1 MNYVIANITD
11 EQVKKGEKYPILSM
25 NDGMINIDVHGT
37 MICFNAEDKDFTI
50 CLNDNEN
57 KVYTQEEILNSIKQA
72 IASCWDKTELVGVA
86 VLAGKLLNIPNDD
99 FSVFENMFQSDINE
113 WEKKTY
119 G

>member
-1 MNYVIANITD
+1 MTYVIANVTD
-11 EQVKKGEKYPILSM
+11 DRIIEGERYPILSM
-25 NDGMINIDVHGT
+25 HDGMINIDVHGT
-37 MICFNAEDKDFTI
+37 MICFNAEDKDFTVY
-50 CLNDNEN
+50 LNGNEN
-57 KVYTQEEILNSIKQA
+57 KVYTQEEIFNSIKQA

-99 FSVFENMFQSDINE
+99 FSVFENMFQSEINE

>member
-25 NDGMINIDVHGT
+25 HDGMINIDVHGT
-37 MICFNAEDKDFTI
+37 MICFNAEDKDFTV

-99 FSVFENMFQSDINE
+99 FSVFENMFQSEINE